1 MMQLIETASSY
12 MLTYL
17 DAKFVDLVVLLLEDA
32 TTGLFDLLV
41 NRLLAV
47 LQLGVVVL
55 VHLMKLPFKVLQ
67 EALKEIE
74 GL

>member
-1 MMQLIETASSY
+1 

-17 DAKFVDLVVLLLEDA
+17 DAKLVDLVVLLLEDA

-67 EALKEIE
+67 AEL
-74 GL
+74 

>member
-1 MMQLIETASSY
+1 MMQLIETASSKSFH

-17 DAKFVDLVVLLLEDA
+17 DAKLVDLVVLLLEDA

-55 VHLMKLPFKVLQ
+55 VHLMKLPFKVLKA
-67 EALKEIE
+67 EL
-74 GL
+74 

>member
-1 MMQLIETASSY
+1 

-17 DAKFVDLVVLLLEDA
+17 DAKLVDLVVLLLEDA

-41 NRLLAV
+41 NCLLAV

-55 VHLMKLPFKVLQ
+55 VHLMKLPFKVLKA
-67 EALKEIE
+67 EL
-74 GL
+74 